1 MTWFPNLMRATPD
14 PRSTSPKRTN
24 LPRLPELYAAS
35 LIKDAEDPQA
45 SFYTKSS
52 PAVRSQLYG
61 RPLLSDYVTT
71 GSFNRRLTWNPKTGQ
86 WEDTSEPGFTCDPA
100 TVPSLIPGCIV

>member
-1 MTWFPNLMRATPD
+1 MVPQSYASNTGPPHRPRRSEPIFPE
-14 PRSTSPKRTN
+14 
-24 LPRLPELYAAS
+24 LPELYAAS